1 MADGPTRDANEAAD
15 RLRAALAMFETGV
28 EMKRQTLRREN
39 PGLTELERRR
49 GCERGSGAS
58 RRGVRRYRGTPR
70 SLASPFRVRSLEAVL
85 RSVALDLADLH
96 LRWALVGGL
105 AVSARTEP
113 RFTRDID
120 LVIAAAGDRDAEQA
134 VHALQRRGYRVHAL
148 VEQEA
153 ASRLATARLV
163 PRGEDDAGIVLD
175 VLFASSGIEP
185 EIADAAEPLGT
196 PDAAS
201 RCTPDVLERETGGPP
216 GCSRIGG
223 RHT

>member
-1 MADGPTRDANEAAD
+1 
-15 RLRAALAMFETGV
+15 
-28 EMKRQTLRREN
+28 
-39 PGLTELERRR
+39 
-49 GCERGSGAS
+49 
-58 RRGVRRYRGTPR
+58 
-70 SLASPFRVRSLEAVL
+70 VRSLEAVL

-120 LVIAAAGDRDAEQA
+120 LVIAVAGDRDAEQA

-163 PRGEDDAGIVLD
+163 PRGQDDAGIVLD

-185 EIADAAEPLGT
+185 EIADAAEPLEILPGLRIPVAT
-196 PDAAS
+196 VGHLVALKLLSRDPRTRPQDQVDLVQLLRVAGRADLDVARRAVAAIHV
-201 RCTPDVLERETGGPP
+201 RGFQRDRDLVVGLERLISQGV
-216 GCSRIGG
+216 
-223 RHT
+223 